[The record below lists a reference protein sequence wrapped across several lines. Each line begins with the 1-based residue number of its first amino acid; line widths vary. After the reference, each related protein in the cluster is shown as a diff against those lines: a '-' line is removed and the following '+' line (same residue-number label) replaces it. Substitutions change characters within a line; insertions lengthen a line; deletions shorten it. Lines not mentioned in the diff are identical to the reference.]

1 MLFSDIV
8 ALAKAGYKPADV
20 KELMALSTE
29 KPLDTSV
36 VVVPADQKDEPDMI
50 QPAPAAE
57 EAQSAGDPADDQAE
71 KIKSLEEEI
80 KRLQAQNAAKDRPEP
95 AKRKSDS
102 EILEGLVRKFM

>member
-20 KELMALSTE
+20 KELMALSTD
-29 KPLDTSV
+29 KPVEQTVTGS
-36 VVVPADQKDEPDMI
+36 ADQKDELDMI

-57 EAQSAGDPADDQAE
+57 EAQSAGDRADESAE
-71 KIKSLEEEI
+71 KIKSLEDEI

-95 AKRKSDS
+95 EKRKSDS
-102 EILEGLVRKFM
+102 EILEGLARKFM

>member
-8 ALAKAGYKPADV
+8 ALAKQGYKPSDI
-20 KELMALSTE
+20 KELMALAEE
-29 KPLDTSV
+29 KPV
-36 VVVPADQKDEPDMI
+36 EKPEEGPADQKDEPDVI

-57 EAQSAGDPADDQAE
+57 GAQSAGDPADDQAE

-102 EILEGLVRKFM
+102 EILEGLARKFM

>member
-29 KPLDTSV
+29 KPV
-36 VVVPADQKDEPDMI
+36 EQPVPGPADQKDEPDVI

-57 EAQSAGDPADDQAE
+57 AAQSTGDPADESAE
-71 KIKSLEEEI
+71 KIKSLEDEI

-95 AKRKSDS
+95 EKRKSDS
-102 EILEGLVRKFM
+102 EILEGLARKFM